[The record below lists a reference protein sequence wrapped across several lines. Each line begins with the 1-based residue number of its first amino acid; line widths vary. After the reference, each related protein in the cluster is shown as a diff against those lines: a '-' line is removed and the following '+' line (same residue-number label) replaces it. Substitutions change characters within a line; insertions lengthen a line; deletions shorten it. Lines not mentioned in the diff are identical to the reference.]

1 MLIVSIDFLIIVW
14 YNKATTLFPEYFRVY
29 YALLRTILLSVAIY
43 SIAIIIVLNDYSGI
57 VW

>member
-1 MLIVSIDFLIIVW
+1 M
-14 YNKATTLFPEYFRVY
+14 RVY

-43 SIAIIIVLNDYSGI
+43 GIATIIVLNGYSKI